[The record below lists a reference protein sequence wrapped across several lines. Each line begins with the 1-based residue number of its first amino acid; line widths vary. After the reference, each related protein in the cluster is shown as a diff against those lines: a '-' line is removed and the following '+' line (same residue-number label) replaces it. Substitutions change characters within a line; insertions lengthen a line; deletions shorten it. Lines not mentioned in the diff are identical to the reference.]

1 MVEKNDKDLLEF
13 RERIA
18 KIKSGV
24 EVEPKPEPEPD
35 EGDSVEEKEQLIKML
50 EEKADANGK
59 KSLTFSDISD
69 CMGEK
74 DLGKDQMDDIYDT
87 LISKGIEIYSEEP
100 DDTELMKLD
109 EEEVDDPEVDAVI
122 S

>member
-50 EEKADANGK
+50 EEK
-59 KSLTFSDISD
+59 
-69 CMGEK
+69 
-74 DLGKDQMDDIYDT
+74 
-87 LISKGIEIYSEEP
+87 GIEYDEKAKKEDLI
-100 DDTELMKLD
+100 KLLEGD
-109 EEEVDDPEVDAVI
+109 EEDPDAAPDPDAEV
-122 S
+122 